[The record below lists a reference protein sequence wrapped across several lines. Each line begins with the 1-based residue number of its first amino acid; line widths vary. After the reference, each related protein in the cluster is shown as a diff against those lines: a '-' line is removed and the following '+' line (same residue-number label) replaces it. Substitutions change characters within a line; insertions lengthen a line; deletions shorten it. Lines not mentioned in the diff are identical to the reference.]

1 MTLNFDIPAQN
12 IVCFDL
18 LNSTWEET
26 YACILFLNIDNI
38 NIEFLDIKYCE
49 LHSDLRTPDSI
60 SKIYFEN
67 NYIVACV
74 SFENHNDIQGIC
86 YSMDYELTELK
97 PISVDSMNSK
107 KIIKSVV
114 SDFTINSNLNLSQ
127 INYDNLLSIND
138 FLNSFIMYSFEK
150 EIINIEVKDVIQ
162 INLEEFS
169 KKFNTKVIFE
179 KKNLKLNS
187 QRFLLHSIYYRNQ
200 LPIAFTFLKNGKT
213 FTAWNE
219 EYLLSIFNIKPC
231 NIILLSRK
239 EELDRI
245 LDKISE
251 FGLNNLSDSENK
263 FLDSFNSLNG

>member
-1 MTLNFDIPAQN
+1 MTFNFDIPTQN

-26 YACILFLNIDNI
+26 YASILFLNIDKI

-74 SFENHNDIQGIC
+74 SFENHNGIQGLC
-86 YSMDYELTELK
+86 YSMDYELAEHN
-97 PISVDSMNSK
+97 PILFDSVSSK

-114 SDFTINSNLNLSQ
+114 SDFSLNSNLILSK
-127 INYDNLLSIND
+127 INYDNLISIND
-138 FLNSFIMYSFEK
+138 FLNSSSMYSFEK
-150 EIINIEVKDVIQ
+150 EIIIVEVKDVIQ

-200 LPIAFTFLKNGKT
+200 LPIAFCFQQNGKT
-213 FTAWNE
+213 YTAWNE
-219 EYLLSIFNIKPC
+219 EYLMSIYNIKPC

-251 FGLNNLSDSENK
+251 FGLNNLSDSENN
-263 FLDSFNSLNG
+263 FLDSFNS